1 MQAARLTAFGDPP
14 TFELVEVA
22 DPVPGEGE
30 VVVDIVAAAL
40 NRRDPWIWLTP
51 DYCPLPVT
59 LGSDGAGVVS
69 KVGAGVGAVAPG
81 DEVSIDPTLGWGD
94 DDSCPTDAF
103 DILGA
108 PTDGTFA
115 DRVVVPAANVAPR
128 PSRLSWEEC
137 AALNLSGLTAWR
149 ATVTSAQAGPGRD
162 LLVTGGG
169 GGVAGFAV
177 QIASAV
183 GSRVWVTSSSD
194 QKLERARAL
203 GAVGGFRY
211 DDPDWPDRARDA
223 TGGRGFDAVIDSYA
237 GVGGWERCLRALRRG
252 GTLVSYGDT
261 GGPETTVTVAEVY
274 WEWRRVLGTSMG
286 SPREFRAMLD
296 HVRTAAWRPVVDR
309 VYPLAEIAPAAR
321 RLGEPDRFGK
331 VVLRVRWDG

>member
-1 MQAARLTAFGDPP
+1 MRAARLTAFGDPP

-22 DPVPGEGE
+22 DPIPGEGE
-30 VVVDIVAAAL
+30 AVVDIVAAAL
-40 NRRDPWIWLTP
+40 NRRDPWIWLSP
-51 DYCPLPVT
+51 GYCPLPVT

-69 KVGAGVGAVAPG
+69 AVGPNVEAVAPG

-94 DDSCPTDAF
+94 DEECPTDAF

-115 DRVVVPAANVAPR
+115 ERVVVPAANVAPR

-137 AALNLSGLTAWR
+137 GALSLSGLTAWR
-149 ATVTSAQAGPGRD
+149 AAMTCARAGPGRD
-162 LLVTGGG
+162 LLVTGAG
-169 GGVAGFAV
+169 GGVASFAV
-177 QIASAV
+177 QLASAV

-194 QKLERARAL
+194 EKLARAREL

-211 DDPDWPDRARDA
+211 DDPDWPDHARAA
-223 TGGRGFDAVIDSYA
+223 TGGRGFDAAIDSYGAA
-237 GVGGWERCLRALRRG
+237 GAWEQCLRALRRG
-252 GTLVSYGDT
+252 GTLVGYGDT
-261 GGPETTVTVAEVY
+261 GGAETTVTVAEVY

-309 VYPLAEIAPAAR
+309 VYPLDEIALAAR
-321 RLGEPDRFGK
+321 RLGEPDRVGK
-331 VVLRVRWDG
+331 VVLRVR

>member
-14 TFELVEVA
+14 TFELVEIA
-22 DPVPGEGE
+22 DPVPREGE
-30 VVVDIVAAAL
+30 VVVDVMAAAL
-40 NRRDPWIWLTP
+40 NRRDPWIWRTP
-51 DYCPLPVT
+51 DYCQLPVT

-69 KVGAGVGAVAPG
+69 AVGPGVDGVAPG
-81 DEVSIDPTLGWGD
+81 DEVAIDPTLGWGD
-94 DDSCPTDAF
+94 DEGFPTDAF

-108 PTDGTFA
+108 PTEGTFA
-115 DRVVVPAANVAPR
+115 ERALVPAANVAPR

-137 AALNLSGLTAWR
+137 AALGLAGLTAWR
-149 ATVTSAQAGPGRD
+149 ATMTCAHAGPGREI
-162 LLVTGGG
+162 LVTGAG

-194 QKLERARAL
+194 QKLERAREL
-203 GAVGGFRY
+203 GAAGGFRY

-223 TGGRGFDAVIDSYA
+223 TGGRGFDAVIDSYGAA
-237 GVGGWERCLRALRRG
+237 GTWEQCLRALRRG

-261 GGPETTVTVAEVY
+261 GGTETTVTVAEVY

-296 HVRTAAWRPVVDR
+296 HARTAAWHPVVDR
-309 VYPLAEIAPAAR
+309 TYPLAEIARAAR
-321 RLGEPDRFGK
+321 RLGDPDRFGK
-331 VVLRVRWDG
+331 VVLRVRS

>member
-1 MQAARLTAFGDPP
+1 MRAARLTAFGDPP
-14 TFELVEVA
+14 TFELVEIA
-22 DPVPGEGE
+22 DPIPGEGE

-51 DYCPLPVT
+51 CYCPLPVT

-69 KVGAGVGAVAPG
+69 AVGPNVEAVAPG

-94 DDSCPTDAF
+94 DEECPTDAF

-115 DRVVVPAANVAPR
+115 ERVVVPAANVAPR

-137 AALNLSGLTAWR
+137 GALSLSGLTAWR
-149 ATVTSAQAGPGRD
+149 AAMTCARAGPGRD
-162 LLVTGGG
+162 LLVTGAG
-169 GGVAGFAV
+169 GGVASFAV
-177 QIASAV
+177 QLASAV

-194 QKLERARAL
+194 EKLARAREL

-211 DDPDWPDRARDA
+211 DNPDWPDHARAA
-223 TGGRGFDAVIDSYA
+223 TGGRGFDAAIDSYGAA
-237 GVGGWERCLRALRRG
+237 GAWEQCLRALRRG

-261 GGPETTVTVAEVY
+261 GGAETTVTVAEVY

-309 VYPLAEIAPAAR
+309 VYPLDDIAVAAR
-321 RLGEPDRFGK
+321 RLGEPDRVGK
-331 VVLRVRWDG
+331 VVLRVR

>member
-14 TFELVEVA
+14 TFELVEIA

-30 VVVDIVAAAL
+30 VVVEIVAAAL

-69 KVGAGVGAVAPG
+69 AVGPSVDGIAPG
-81 DEVSIDPTLGWGD
+81 AEVSIDPTLGWGND
-94 DDSCPTDAF
+94 ESRPTEAF

-108 PTDGTFA
+108 PTEGTFA
-115 DRVVVPAANVAPR
+115 ERVVVPAANVAPR
-128 PSRLSWEEC
+128 PSRLSWEES

-149 ATVTSAQAGPGRD
+149 AAITCAEAGPGRG
-162 LLVTGGG
+162 LLVNGAG
-169 GGVAGFAV
+169 GGVASFAV
-177 QIASAV
+177 QIAAAV
-183 GSRVWVTSSSD
+183 GARVWVTSSSD
-194 QKLERARAL
+194 EKIERALAL

-211 DDPDWPDRARDA
+211 DDPDWPDRARAD
-223 TGGRGFDAVIDSYA
+223 TGGRGFDAAIDSYGA
-237 GVGGWERCLRALRRG
+237 DGAWEQCLRALRRG

-261 GGPETTVTVAEVY
+261 GGAETTLTVAELY

-296 HVRTAAWRPVVDR
+296 HVRTAAWRPVIDR
-309 VYPLAEIAPAAR
+309 VYPLAEIDQAAR

-331 VVLRVRWDG
+331 VVLRVH

>member
-1 MQAARLTAFGDPP
+1 MRAARLTAFGDPP
-14 TFELVEVA
+14 TFELVEIA
-22 DPVPGEGE
+22 DPIPGEGE

-51 DYCPLPVT
+51 GYCPLPVT

-69 KVGAGVGAVAPG
+69 TVGPNVEAVAPG
-81 DEVSIDPTLGWGD
+81 DEVSIDPTLGWGAD
-94 DDSCPTDAF
+94 EGCPTDAF
-103 DILGA
+103 DILGV

-115 DRVVVPAANVAPR
+115 ERVVVPAANVAPR

-137 AALNLSGLTAWR
+137 GALSLAGLTAWR
-149 ATVTSAQAGPGRD
+149 AAITCAQAGPGRE
-162 LLVTGGG
+162 LLVTGAG
-169 GGVAGFAV
+169 GGVASFAV

-194 QKLERARAL
+194 EKLARARTL

-211 DDPDWPDRARDA
+211 DDPDWPDRARAA
-223 TGGRGFDAVIDSYA
+223 TGGRGFDAAIDSYGA
-237 GVGGWERCLRALRRG
+237 TGAWEQCLRALRRG

-261 GGPETTVTVAEVY
+261 GGAETTVTVAEVY

-309 VYPLAEIAPAAR
+309 VYPLDDIALAAR

-331 VVLRVRWDG
+331 VVLRVR

>member
-1 MQAARLTAFGDPP
+1 MRAARLTAFGDPP

-22 DPVPGEGE
+22 DPMPAEGE

-51 DYCPLPVT
+51 GCCPLPVT

-69 KVGAGVGAVAPG
+69 TVGPSVEAVASG
-81 DEVSIDPTLGWGD
+81 DEVCIDPTLGWGD
-94 DDSCPTDAF
+94 DEACPTDAF

-115 DRVVVPAANVAPR
+115 ERVVVPAANVAPR

-137 AALNLSGLTAWR
+137 GALSLAGLTAWR
-149 ATVTSAQAGPGRD
+149 AAITCAQAGPGRD
-162 LLVTGGG
+162 VLVTGAG
-169 GGVAGFAV
+169 GGVASFAV
-177 QIASAV
+177 QIASAS

-194 QKLERARAL
+194 EKLARARTL

-211 DDPDWPDRARDA
+211 DDPDWPDRARAA
-223 TGGRGFDAVIDSYA
+223 TGGKGFDAAIDSYGGA
-237 GVGGWERCLRALRRG
+237 GAWEQCLRALRRG

-261 GGPETTVTVAEVY
+261 GGAETTVTVAEVY

-309 VYPLAEIAPAAR
+309 VYPLGDIALAAR

-331 VVLRVRWDG
+331 VVLRVR

>member
-1 MQAARLTAFGDPP
+1 MRAARLTAFGDPP
-14 TFELVEVA
+14 PLELVEIA
-22 DPVPGEGE
+22 DPIPGEGE

-51 DYCPLPVT
+51 GYCPLPVT

-69 KVGAGVGAVAPG
+69 AVGPNVEAVAPG

-94 DDSCPTDAF
+94 DEACPTDAF

-115 DRVVVPAANVAPR
+115 ERVVVPAANVAPR

-137 AALNLSGLTAWR
+137 GALSLAGLTAWR
-149 ATVTSAQAGPGRD
+149 AAITCAQAGPGRD
-162 LLVTGGG
+162 LLVTGAG
-169 GGVAGFAV
+169 GGVASFAV

-194 QKLERARAL
+194 EKLARAHKL

-211 DDPDWPDRARDA
+211 DDPDWPDRARAA
-223 TGGRGFDAVIDSYA
+223 TGGRGFHAAIDSYGA
-237 GVGGWERCLRALRRG
+237 VGSWEQSLRALRRG

-261 GGPETTVTVAEVY
+261 GGAETTVTVAEVY

-309 VYPLAEIAPAAR
+309 VYPLDDIALAAR

-331 VVLRVRWDG
+331 VVLRVR

>member
-1 MQAARLTAFGDPP
+1 MRAARLTVFGDPP
-14 TFELVEVA
+14 RFELVEVA
-22 DPVPGEGE
+22 DPMPAEGE
-30 VVVDIVAAAL
+30 VVVDIVVAAL

-51 DYCPLPVT
+51 GYCPLPVT

-69 KVGAGVGAVAPG
+69 TVGPCVEAVASG
-81 DEVSIDPTLGWGD
+81 DEVCIDPTLGWGD
-94 DDSCPTDAF
+94 DEACPTDAF

-115 DRVVVPAANVAPR
+115 ERVVVPAANVAPR
-128 PSRLSWEEC
+128 PTRLSWEEC
-137 AALNLSGLTAWR
+137 GALGLAGLTAWR
-149 ATVTSAQAGPGRD
+149 AAITCAQAGPGRD
-162 LLVTGGG
+162 LLVTGAG
-169 GGVAGFAV
+169 GGVASFAV

-194 QKLERARAL
+194 EKLARARTL

-211 DDPDWPDRARDA
+211 DDPDWPDRARAA
-223 TGGRGFDAVIDSYA
+223 TGGRGFDAAIDSYGAA
-237 GVGGWERCLRALRRG
+237 GAWEQCLRSLRRG

-261 GGPETTVTVAEVY
+261 GGAETTVTVAEVY

-309 VYPLAEIAPAAR
+309 VYPLDEIALAAR

-331 VVLRVRWDG
+331 VVLRVR

>member
-1 MQAARLTAFGDPP
+1 MRAARLTAFGDRPR
-14 TFELVEVA
+14 FELVEIA

-30 VVVDIVAAAL
+30 VVVDVVAAAL

-51 DYCPLPVT
+51 GYCPLPVT

-69 KVGAGVGAVAPG
+69 TVGPGVEAVVPG

-94 DDSCPTDAF
+94 DETHPGDAF

-115 DRVVVPAANVAPR
+115 ERVVVPAANVAPR

-149 ATVTSAQAGPGRD
+149 ASVTCAQAGPRRD
-162 LLVTGGG
+162 ILVTGAG
-169 GGVAGFAV
+169 GGVASLAV
-177 QIASAV
+177 HIASAV
-183 GSRVWVTSSSD
+183 GARVWVTSSSD
-194 QKLERARAL
+194 EKLERAGAL

-211 DDPDWPDRARDA
+211 DDPDWPARARAA
-223 TGGRGFDAVIDSYA
+223 TGGRGFDAVIDSYGAA
-237 GVGGWERCLRALRRG
+237 GSWEQCLRALRRG

-261 GGPETTVTVAEVY
+261 GGDHTTVTVAEVY

-296 HVRTAAWRPVVDR
+296 HVRAAAWRPVVDC
-309 VYPLAEIAPAAR
+309 VYPLAEIALAAR

-331 VVLRVRWDG
+331 VVLRIS